1 MSKAEVEVRT
11 IQAERVAGSEVDE
24 AEVGPEVVLGV
35 DFRVEIEGRGEVQ
48 VQVEVEP
55 KRGMWGMAR

>member
-11 IQAERVAGSEVDE
+11 IRAGRAAGSEVDE
-24 AEVGPEVVLGV
+24 DEVGAEVVLGV
-35 DFRVEIEGRGEVQ
+35 DFRVEIEGRGEGQ

>member
-1 MSKAEVEVRT
+1 
-11 IQAERVAGSEVDE
+11 VDE
-24 AEVGPEVVLGV
+24 DEVGAEVVLGV
-35 DFRVEIEGRGEVQ
+35 DFRVEIEGRGEGQ

>member
-11 IQAERVAGSEVDE
+11 IQAERAAGIEVEED
-24 AEVGPEVVLGV
+24 EVGAEVVLGV
-35 DFRVEIEGRGEVQ
+35 DSRVEIEERGEVRA
-48 VQVEVEP
+48 QVEVVP